1 MVKNW
6 EDYKDVIIDLYSRQG
21 LKLRDVMRIMEDR
34 HGFKASMRAYRQKF
48 ADWKV
53 RKYRRHSSTLST
65 PSSSG
70 ASNSRAPM
78 GQSFDNGG
86 YRQDQDDQYLS
97 PNQYRAS
104 HGSGWPT
111 TRSYSTTTS
120 PTDISVL
127 SISTPLTDSGQASFT
142 SVYPS
147 HTRSPSFSGQLSPI
161 PHQSLG
167 QWGTASGTGTG
178 HGYGVL
184 ASPVSMATTASP
196 QQPYSPA
203 GQQPEHFQSLYAS
216 SAYGQDPSISG
227 VVHTTTSH
235 GQSRDHFSP
244 QGQHGQAFSPAT
256 PWNQLNPDYRNHQP
270 QPSSIWP
277 AHQQAGRPAAS
288 LQRPHESSGGRRQE
302 DLYNPYRVDEGQIPS
317 SSSGSY
323 IRRSSTRNP
332 DARYMRK

>member
-1 MVKNW
+1 
-6 EDYKDVIIDLYSRQG
+6 
-21 LKLRDVMRIMEDR
+21 MRIMEDR

-196 QQPYSPA
+196 YVSLSSRCR
-203 GQQPEHFQSLYAS
+203 EHELIPKKAVSNRIVPQVSSLSTSRVSTPPRHMGKTQAS
-216 SAYGQDPSISG
+216 RVLSTPPLAMASHEITLVRRGSTVRLSARQHPG
-227 VVHTTTSH
+227 TS
-235 GQSRDHFSP
+235 
-244 QGQHGQAFSPAT
+244 
-256 PWNQLNPDYRNHQP
+256 
-270 QPSSIWP
+270 
-277 AHQQAGRPAAS
+277 
-288 LQRPHESSGGRRQE
+288 
-302 DLYNPYRVDEGQIPS
+302 
-317 SSSGSY
+317 
-323 IRRSSTRNP
+323 
-332 DARYMRK
+332 